1 MNADVSFM
9 RLALRLGRKGLGR
22 TSPNPAVGAVV
33 VAGDTVV
40 GRGYHRQAGGPHAEA
55 AALDAAGDRAAGGT
69 LYVTLEPCNHH
80 GRTPPCTD
88 AILAAGI
95 RRVVLGV
102 RDPNPQVRGKGATR
116 LRRRG
121 VEVVI
126 GVEEEACIDLITAF
140 SKHTRTGRP
149 YVTLKLAASLDGRIA
164 TSSGASRWITGEKAR
179 RTVHRWRNEVD
190 AIMVGAE
197 TVRVDDPALTCR
209 IRGGRDPLRVIVD
222 GRLRIP
228 LGARVLTNG
237 AATGTLV
244 ATVTRKTRMIETLRK
259 RGAEVLVLPGRNGQ
273 LSLRRLLREL
283 GRRGVMSVLIEGGA
297 NLAAAALRERVVDR
311 FQCFFAPLL
320 IGADGRPMVG
330 PLGVL
335 DPSRALSVRNLRV
348 SRLGDDFL
356 MGATLGD
363 SRVV

>member
-1 MNADVSFM
+1 MVD
-9 RLALRLGRKGLGR
+9 G
-22 TSPNPAVGAVV
+22 TI
-33 VAGDTVV
+33 V
-40 GRGYHRQAGGPHAEA
+40 GRGYHRQAGGPHAEVT
-55 AALDAAGDRAAGGT
+55 ALDAAGDRAAGGT

-80 GRTPPCTD
+80 GRTPPCTE

-95 RRVVLGV
+95 GRVVVGV

-121 VEVVI
+121 VEVVS
-126 GVEEEACIDLITAF
+126 GVEEEACLDLITAF

-179 RTVHRWRNEVD
+179 RAVHRWRSEVD

-197 TVRVDDPALTCR
+197 TVRADDPALTSR

-259 RGAEVLVLPGRNGQ
+259 QSKYAHLVRPIIQKAETLTDTNKDATGLHFAYQTAIQVSYRFRDSDPDSFDTAVDAFVMHRGWTHALATHVVAAPVIGELLVR
-273 LSLRRLLREL
+273 SIRRLK
-283 GRRGVMSVLIEGGA
+283 
-297 NLAAAALRERVVDR
+297 DH
-311 FQCFFAPLL
+311 
-320 IGADGRPMVG
+320 
-330 PLGVL
+330 
-335 DPSRALSVRNLRV
+335 RALVWWTV
-348 SRLGDDFL
+348 FL
-356 MGATLGD
+356 CFST
-363 SRVV
+363 